1 MPKSRSREARN
12 RPSAASLLPI
22 CLLFGCAAWPA
33 SAQGIG
39 DPLADSI
46 GRFVSERGD
55 SVERIEIGRSLDGR
69 PLVVLRAGEKDAPA
83 LLLVGGVDGRLRA
96 APSIALA
103 ALGALLDDPAMPL
116 AKAAIYVVPGLDPD
130 GYARA
135 HAQTAD
141 AKVAGPLRKT
151 DDDRDGWYDEDAPTD
166 VDGNGAV
173 TWMRVFDPKPPLQ
186 RTHIVDPADSRKSK
200 AAERAKGEVPTFA
213 LVREA
218 RDLDGDGAVGEDGV
232 GSTELDRNF
241 PHQYPE
247 AGEGAGTWALAAS
260 ESRALVDWMLSRG
273 DIEAVLVLGAG
284 DSLFELPEIG
294 KFDATNRAPLGLERG
309 DAPFAEEL
317 KKKCED
323 AVGWKKSNRA
333 SIEGALWSWSY
344 AQYGAMACS
353 LDVTRQPARDAAAI
367 AALSAPKPREGA
379 SDATPSDGSN
389 KTAQDAPADDDAK
402 TRDAKTR
409 DAAAPAE
416 GPPAKEESPEA
427 SKPEGKV
434 EGKPEG
440 NDGKKDAKKND
451 DPETALLEAA
461 KTEGWGFHEW
471 REFQHPELGRVEI
484 GGLEEDFRRTPA
496 PEAWPALGAQVG
508 RIAEIFLARLP
519 RLEVGA
525 PTVEAVGDGVYRV
538 RIAVTNVG
546 GINVPTAIGEK
557 LRRRGSVS
565 LRLELPRDRVP
576 SGRLVQTLR
585 KLEAGGGEGAAE
597 WLVLGKA
604 GESIRITLRAPQLGK
619 RELTATL
626 GDGGAR

>member
-1 MPKSRSREARN
+1 MPKSRSRETRS
-12 RPSAASLLPI
+12 RPKAALLLPV

-39 DPLADSI
+39 DPLADTI
-46 GRFVSERGD
+46 GRFVSERGEA
-55 SVERIEIGRSLDGR
+55 VERIEIGKSGDGR
-69 PLVVLRAGEKDAPA
+69 PLVVLRAGAKDAPA
-83 LLLVGGVDGRLRA
+83 LLLVAGVDGRLRA
-96 APSIALA
+96 SPSIALA
-103 ALGALLDDPAMPL
+103 ALANLLDDPATPL
-116 AKAAIYVVPGLDPD
+116 ATTAIYVVPGLDPD

-151 DDDRDGWYDEDAPTD
+151 DDDRDGFYDEDAPMD

-173 TWMRVFDPKPPLQ
+173 TWMRVFDPKPPLM
-186 RTHIVDPADSRKSK
+186 RTHIADPADPRKSK
-200 AAERAKGEVPTFA
+200 SAERAKGEIPAFA

-241 PHQYPE
+241 PHQYQE
-247 AGEGAGTWALAAS
+247 AGEGAGTWALSAS
-260 ESRALVDWMLSRG
+260 ESRSLVDFMLSRG

-323 AVGWKKSNRA
+323 AVGWKKSTRA
-333 SIEGALWSWSY
+333 PIEGALWSWSY
-344 AQYGAMACS
+344 AQYGAIACS

-367 AALSAPKPREGA
+367 AALTAPKPQEGA
-379 SDATPSDGSN
+379 SDAVPAEGSKEPAKETP
-389 KTAQDAPADDDAK
+389 KDAPTDAD
-402 TRDAKTR
+402 TQSR
-409 DAAAPAE
+409 DAAEPAT
-416 GPPAKEESPEA
+416 GR
-427 SKPEGKV
+427 PEGKE
-434 EGKPEG
+434 EGKAGSKE
-440 NDGKKDAKKND
+440 KSKDAKKND
-451 DPETALLEAA
+451 DPESALLDAA
-461 KTEGWGFHEW
+461 KVEGWGFYEW
-471 REFQHPELGRVEI
+471 SEFQHPELGRVEI
-484 GGLEEDFRRTPA
+484 GGLDEDFRRTPA

-508 RIAEIFLARLP
+508 RIAQVFLSRLP

-525 PTVEAVGDGVYRV
+525 PIVEAIGDGVYRV

-546 GINVPTAIGEK
+546 GVNVPTAIGEK

-565 LRLELPRDRVP
+565 LRLELPRERVP

-585 KLEAGGGEGAAE
+585 KLEASGGEGAAE

-604 GESIRITLRAPQLGK
+604 GEAIRITLRAPQLGK
-619 RELTATL
+619 RELTAML